1 MDDDRIPIGGAII
14 PITVLSMDGE
24 DLMKIYR
31 PKIGRKKTLT
41 IASMIS
47 GFFNLQSILKYPVI
61 NLSPY
66 SSSQLL
72 NNPDDLKRII
82 MGSSAATYIASL
94 AGKGYSNEEIEEILK
109 SRRRFD
115 EALSSIPFIVIGY
128 DHEVLRRNID
138 TLPKELWFPPPEPS
152 RNNLMDRLSDRARG
166 FLSSSDVRYID
177 LALMIISGVSTS
189 TKNTPSWIYN
199 LSDNQVEIAE
209 KLFILSEILDVSYG
223 FEAST
228 TLIGPLIP
236 VPLYNDEKEAR
247 EFLEDIVEKA
257 IEGIENTSDI
267 LGSANKNRWLTYI

>member
-1 MDDDRIPIGGAII
+1 MDDDRIPIGGAIM
-14 PITVLSMDGE
+14 PITVLSADVK
-24 DLMKIYR
+24 DLMKIYI
-31 PKIGRKKTLT
+31 PKIDREKTLT
-41 IASMIS
+41 IAFMIS
-47 GFFNLQSILKYPVI
+47 NVFNLQSILKYPVI

-66 SSSQLL
+66 SALQLL
-72 NNPDDLKRII
+72 NRPGDLKRII

-94 AGKGYSNEEIEEILK
+94 AGRGYSNEEIEKILK

-115 EALSSIPFIVIGY
+115 EVFSSIPFIAIGY

-138 TLPKELWFPPPEPS
+138 TLPKELWFPPPEPI

-177 LALMIISGVSTS
+177 LALMIISGVSTL
-189 TKNTPSWIYN
+189 TENTPSWIYN
-199 LSDNQVEIAE
+199 LSDNQVKIAE

-223 FEAST
+223 FETSI

-236 VPLYNDEKEAR
+236 VPFYNDEKEAR
-247 EFLEDIVEKA
+247 WFLEDIVEKA

-267 LGSANKNRWLTYI
+267 LGNANKNKWLAHI